1 MESGGKME
9 TNAKCILA
17 MVAVCILITPAFSQ
31 GGERDGRNGNPGS
44 NMGPAE
50 DNAMMSG
57 PNGALFGQRGEI
69 EPGQAPDALRFKGCN
84 TRPQKM
90 SAKGPIKPPSDTPD
104 GLGNELGPQG
114 APHDESAPGSHLEP
128 GDGKH
133 DGDAFGFAGP
143 DERAPTRSI
152 MDHDHPKVPSK
163 KSMMEKKHEVK
174 HEKKLKKDLRHLRHN
189 NFPELPPMKS
199 IMDHGR

>member
-1 MESGGKME
+1 LESGGKME
-9 TNAKCILA
+9 TKAKCILVMAA
-17 MVAVCILITPAFSQ
+17 MCILITPAFSQ

-44 NMGPAE
+44 N
-50 DNAMMSG
+50 NAMMSG
-57 PNGALFGQRGEI
+57 PNGAPFGQGGEI

-84 TRPQKM
+84 TR
-90 SAKGPIKPPSDTPD
+90 
-104 GLGNELGPQG
+104 LENELGPQG
-114 APHDESAPGSHLEP
+114 AQHDESAPGSHLEP

-133 DGDAFGFAGP
+133 DDAAFAFAGP

-152 MDHDHPKVPSK
+152 MGHDHPQVPPK
-163 KSMMEKKHEVK
+163 RSMMEKKHEVK
-174 HEKKLKKDLRHLRHN
+174 HEKKLKKDLRHLRHT

>member
-1 MESGGKME
+1 LESGGKME

-17 MVAVCILITPAFSQ
+17 MVAMCILITPAFSQ

-57 PNGALFGQRGEI
+57 PNGAPFGQGGEI

-84 TRPQKM
+84 TR
-90 SAKGPIKPPSDTPD
+90 
-104 GLGNELGPQG
+104 LGNELGPQG
-114 APHDESAPGSHLEP
+114 AQHDESAPGSHLEP
-128 GDGKH
+128 GDGQH
-133 DGDAFGFAGP
+133 DGAAFGFAGP

-152 MDHDHPKVPSK
+152 MDHDHPKVPPK
-163 KSMMEKKHEVK
+163 KSLMEGRHHNMHKKP
-174 HEKKLKKDLRHLRHN
+174 LKPLKDKD
-189 NFPELPPMKS
+189 FPELPPMKS